1 VQQSPQ
7 ARAERNKT
15 LGPLNASGPHGSG
28 LPWSSARLAPASEEL
43 ARESRERLIAAIAP
57 G

>member
-1 VQQSPQ
+1 
-7 ARAERNKT
+7 